1 MVSNK
6 RDVRV
11 HNKTM
16 LVNYSQFLEP
26 SRQLLRASFA
36 AVVATIFLGS
46 PLALAGETVL
56 GGGLTSC
63 ESYLQS
69 DDVAKLAVESWVLGF
84 LTSANMRAQN
94 LDLLATVENLSI
106 IEALEGNCTLN
117 LQKTVTEVS
126 VDLLKS
132 LIDSIEGDCISGPGA
147 IRKVG
152 ALSICH
158 NPGSLESNPETQ
170 GFNMR
175 VPAIE

>member
-1 MVSNK
+1 
-6 RDVRV
+6 
-11 HNKTM
+11 M